1 MHVSRQM
8 NLRFTVVMAV
18 FVAVV
23 LLTYQE
29 DIVGPFLTPLTMLT
43 AQMTLALLH
52 WIGMEAVRASTVIS
66 HPDGFAYEIYYRC
79 TGFLPVAFLTV
90 SILASPG
97 PLRRRLV
104 GLVVGVPILVGLNLV
119 RLVHLF
125 SIGVHNPAAF
135 DVAHAVVWEGFF
147 ILAIFGLWLGSTRWS
162 MRGQGLGPK
171 ITSVRGDS
179 LDSGR
184 RPIVVNPSKETG
196 CDVRE
201 AGHDDAVS
209 LRTLRVGLY
218 PRDAARS

>member
-8 NLRFTVVMAV
+8 NLRFAVVMAV

-23 LLTYQE
+23 LLTYRE
-29 DIVGPFLTPLTMLT
+29 DMLGPFLAPLTLLT
-43 AQMTLALLH
+43 AQMTVALLH
-52 WIGMEAVRASTVIS
+52 WLGMEAVRTSTVIS

-125 SIGVHNPAAF
+125 YVGVHNPAAF

-147 ILAIFGLWLGSTRWS
+147 ILAIFALWLGSTRWS
-162 MRGQGLGPK
+162 TRSQGLGRGV
-171 ITSVRGDS
+171 TSATGAP
-179 LDSGR
+179 LDSDRKPFG
-184 RPIVVNPSKETG
+184 VNPSEETG
-196 CDVRE
+196 SNVRE
-201 AGHDDAVS
+201 AGHDNAVS
-209 LRTLRVGLY
+209 LRTVRVGLY